1 MYIEQKMEIKNL
13 IKAKE
18 KGKLIIDSC
27 LSIDQLDTAKRY
39 VDQFYMRFNDLVSYS
54 DLNILINNKKEKL
67 KDMITLKDIMYAGL
81 GLAKHTDKK
90 LKDQFD
96 SLVTE
101 GKKVDAEGKNL
112 VKGYL
117 QIIEDIKENTD
128 KKFSESLNSKIEKV
142 EEFLQNIKR

>member
-1 MYIEQKMEIKNL
+1 
-13 IKAKE
+13 
-18 KGKLIIDSC
+18 
-27 LSIDQLDTAKRY
+27 
-39 VDQFYMRFNDLVSYS
+39 
-54 DLNILINNKKEKL
+54 
-67 KDMITLKDIMYAGL
+67 
-81 GLAKHTDKK
+81 
-90 LKDQFD
+90 
-96 SLVTE
+96 LVTE

>member
-1 MYIEQKMEIKNL
+1 
-13 IKAKE
+13 
-18 KGKLIIDSC
+18 
-27 LSIDQLDTAKRY
+27 
-39 VDQFYMRFNDLVSYS
+39 
-54 DLNILINNKKEKL
+54 
-67 KDMITLKDIMYAGL
+67 MITLKDIMYAGL